1 MKTHATK
8 SNRAFRPVTSG
19 LTSVKSLVYG
29 AVAVALLATSG
40 MSAAEPVP
48 PGMARILV
56 KAKAGVPET
65 VLGDELGA
73 QNGRVVGKLQHLGVH
88 LAHVPE
94 AAKGHVL
101 LALSHNPRIEY
112 AELDTLMVPAEVI
125 PNDTRFTDEWH
136 LKKIGATLAWDSTSA
151 TGVTVAILDSGV
163 DPSHPDLAGK
173 LLAGYN
179 AVDQAMGNTADV
191 NGHGTAVAG
200 TVGAVTNNN
209 SAVASVAYGASILP
223 VRITNQS
230 DGYAYWS
237 DVARGLTWAA
247 DNGAKVANISYAVS
261 GSSTV
266 SSAANYMKSKGGLVV
281 ASAGNGG
288 ADLGIA
294 DDPNIITVSATDSSD
309 NLASWS
315 SYGNV
320 VDVSAPGVGIVTLT
334 NGGGTGS
341 WSGTSFSSP
350 ITAGVV
356 ALIFAAKSGL
366 SPADAEKIL
375 KSSAVDLG
383 ATGWDNKYGYGRV
396 SASAAVTQALGLQL
410 TADTTA
416 PTASISLANGA
427 TVSGTQGVTVDAKDN
442 VAVTKVEL
450 YVGGSLLGTATTSPF
465 QFSWDTT
472 TLANGSVSVEARAYD
487 AAGNSGK
494 SLISVNVSNVS
505 ALATPDLSAPLVSIV
520 SPANGSTLTGT
531 VSIVLSAKDN
541 VAVSALSCLIDGRT
555 VATVANAGYLNFY
568 WNTRQATKG
577 WHTIAAVAKDAAG
590 NTTTTS
596 ISVFAGRK

>member
-1 MKTHATK
+1 MKTRTTK
-8 SNRAFRPVTSG
+8 SNRASRSATSG
-19 LTSVKSLVYG
+19 LTPVTSLVYG

-40 MSAAEPVP
+40 TSSAEPIP
-48 PGMARILV
+48 QGMARILV
-56 KAKAGVPET
+56 KAKAGVAEAA
-65 VLGDELGA
+65 VGEMLGA

-94 AAKGHVL
+94 AAKAHVL
-101 LALSHNPRIEY
+101 LALAHNPRIEY

-125 PNDTRFTDEWH
+125 PNDTRFADEWH

-151 TGVTVAILDSGV
+151 TGVTVAVLDSGV

-179 AVDQAMGNTADV
+179 AVDQALGNTSDV

-200 TVGAVTNNN
+200 TVGAVTNNS
-209 SAVASVAYGASILP
+209 SAVASVAYGAAILP

-288 ADLGIA
+288 VDLGIA

-320 VDVSAPGVGIVTLT
+320 VDVSAPGVSIVTLT

-396 SASAAVTQALGLQL
+396 NASAAVTQALGQQPI
-410 TADTTA
+410 ADAIT

-427 TVSGTQGVTVDAKDN
+427 MVSGTQSVNVNATDN

-450 YVGGSLLGTATTSPF
+450 YVAGTLLGTSSVAPY
-465 QFSWDTT
+465 QFAWDTT
-472 TLANGSVSVEARAYD
+472 RLANGSVSVEARAHD
-487 AAGNSGK
+487 AAGNVGK
-494 SLISVNVSNVS
+494 SQISVNV
-505 ALATPDLSAPLVSIV
+505 
-520 SPANGSTLTGT
+520 
-531 VSIVLSAKDN
+531 DN
-541 VAVSALSCLIDGRT
+541 VAVTPKLDASAPTVVITSPSDGATVFGTVKVNVSAKDDIGVIALSCVIDGRV
-555 VATVANAGYLNFY
+555 VATVNGSGTLSYS
-568 WNTRQATKG
+568 WNTRQATKA

-590 NTTTTS
+590 NTTSTS

>member
-1 MKTHATK
+1 M
-8 SNRAFRPVTSG
+8 SG
-19 LTSVKSLVYG
+19 LVPVKSLVC
-29 AVAVALLATSG
+29 ASVVAALLTAAGTSL
-40 MSAAEPVP
+40 AEPVP
-48 PGMARILV
+48 HGMARILV
-56 KAKAGVPET
+56 KAKAGVAESA
-65 VLGDELGA
+65 VGELLSA
-73 QNGRVVGKLQHLGVH
+73 KNGRVVGKLRHIDVH

-94 AAKGHVL
+94 AAKDHVL
-101 LALSHNPRIEY
+101 QALAHNPNIEF
-112 AELDTLMVPAEVI
+112 AEPDNLVVPAEFI
-125 PNDTRFTDEWH
+125 PNDTRFGEEWH

-151 TGVTVAILDSGV
+151 TGVTVAVLDTGV
-163 DPSHPDLAGK
+163 DPAHPDLTGK
-173 LLAGYN
+173 LLEGYN
-179 AVDQAMGNTADV
+179 AVDQALGNTSDV
-191 NGHGTAVAG
+191 KGHGTAVAG
-200 TVGAVTNNN
+200 TIGAVTNNG
-209 SAVASVAYGASILP
+209 SAVASVAYGALILP

-341 WSGTSFSSP
+341 WNGTSFSSP
-350 ITAGVV
+350 IAAGVV

-396 SASAAVTQALGLQL
+396 NASAAVTQALGLQL

-427 TVSGTQGVTVDAKDN
+427 TVSGAQGVTVDAKDN

-472 TLANGSVSVEARAYD
+472 KLANGSVTVEARAHD
-487 AAGNSGK
+487 AAGNVGK
-494 SLISVNVSNVS
+494 SQISVNV
-505 ALATPDLSAPLVSIV
+505 
-520 SPANGSTLTGT
+520 
-531 VSIVLSAKDN
+531 DN
-541 VAVSALSCLIDGRT
+541 VAVTPKLDASAPTVVITSPSDGATVSGTVKVNVSAKDDIGVTALSCVIDGRV
-555 VATVANAGYLNFY
+555 VATVNGSGTMSYS
-568 WNTRQATKG
+568 WNTRQATKA
-577 WHTIAAVAKDAAG
+577 WHTITAVAKDAAG
-590 NTTTTS
+590 NTTSTS